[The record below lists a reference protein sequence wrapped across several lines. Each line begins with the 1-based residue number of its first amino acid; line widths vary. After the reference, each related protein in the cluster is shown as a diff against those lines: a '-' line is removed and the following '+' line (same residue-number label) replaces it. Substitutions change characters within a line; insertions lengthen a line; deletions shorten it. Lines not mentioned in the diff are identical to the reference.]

1 MSFVKHIAQE
11 VQELGMKKLGNSNA
25 YFVNWENDERFATIM
40 MNADMNCYWEVE
52 WTNLDDKYA
61 PQKIY
66 YGEADSPF
74 DALDALNE
82 CISESALGLTIE
94 VGP

>member
-1 MSFVKHIAQE
+1 MSFVKQ
-11 VQELGMKKLGNSNA
+11 VQELGMQRIANSNA

-40 MNADMNCYWEVE
+40 MNADMGCYWEVE
-52 WTNLDDKYA
+52 WTNLGDKYA

-66 YGEADSPF
+66 SGKAVSPF
-74 DALDALNE
+74 DALDALNQ
-82 CISESALGLTIE
+82 CISDNALGITIE